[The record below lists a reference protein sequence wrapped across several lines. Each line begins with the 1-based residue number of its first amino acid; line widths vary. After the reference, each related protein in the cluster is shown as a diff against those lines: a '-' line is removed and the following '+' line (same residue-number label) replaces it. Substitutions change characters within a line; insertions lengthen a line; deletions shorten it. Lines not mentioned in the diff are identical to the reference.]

1 MSQTRSGRTAPL
13 AATSQQRATQQ
24 QAAQPTAGVLL
35 TVAYDGQR
43 YCGFVRQSNGPSVAE
58 ELDRAVGAVD
68 PAATLVKGASR
79 TDAGVHA
86 RAQAVSFS
94 TRRIIA
100 ARGWVLALNQRLPQ
114 DIAVVRAAQVPLG
127 YDARRH
133 ALWKRYRYLLHL
145 APVSD
150 PFLAGRAWRIGYRLD
165 LERMAREG
173 QSLVGTHDFAA
184 FRSSADRRETTV
196 RELTE
201 VTIRPSDQGPRCLEI
216 VVTGNRFLHNMVRII
231 IGTLVDVGR
240 GHLAAGA
247 MQRALLSGRREDLG
261 MTAPASGLYLEHL
274 ELDERGSDAWPG

>member
-1 MSQTRSGRTAPL
+1 VSSTHGGPTNPSAEATRPRTAEL
-13 AATSQQRATQQ
+13 TT
-24 QAAQPTAGVLL
+24 GVLL
-35 TVAYDGQR
+35 TVAYDGQN

-58 ELDRAVGAVD
+58 ELDRAIGTID

-94 TRRIIA
+94 TRRVIA
-100 ARGWVLALNQRLPQ
+100 ARGWVLALNQQLPQ

-145 APVSD
+145 APVPD
-150 PFLAGRAWRIGYRLD
+150 PFLAGRAWRIGYPLD
-165 LERMAREG
+165 LERMAREAR
-173 QSLVGTHDFAA
+173 SLVGTHDFAA

-201 VTIRPSDQGPRCLEI
+201 VDVRPSDHGPRCLEI

-231 IGTLVDVGR
+231 VGTLVDVGR
-240 GHLAAGA
+240 GQLAAGA
-247 MQRALLSGRREDLG
+247 MQRALHSRRREDLG
-261 MTAPASGLYLEHL
+261 MTAPASGLYLDHL
-274 ELDERGSDAWPG
+274 ELDDRGSDAWPG